1 MKGGSCN
8 WIYTAGD
15 RRESASIRLS
25 SSAHTMRDR
34 RHLAHTPTTWLDSK
48 LGAYEMTY
56 EQDEHARQ
64 QDATEAMIAMRQ
76 PTNTPAMNRAA
87 IAATEIQRRLLR
99 LERFQE
105 ALEEIACRHVTQGPL
120 WWQQVARDVL
130 DAQQREQ

>member
-1 MKGGSCN
+1 
-8 WIYTAGD
+8 
-15 RRESASIRLS
+15 
-25 SSAHTMRDR
+25 
-34 RHLAHTPTTWLDSK
+34 
-48 LGAYEMTY
+48 MTY